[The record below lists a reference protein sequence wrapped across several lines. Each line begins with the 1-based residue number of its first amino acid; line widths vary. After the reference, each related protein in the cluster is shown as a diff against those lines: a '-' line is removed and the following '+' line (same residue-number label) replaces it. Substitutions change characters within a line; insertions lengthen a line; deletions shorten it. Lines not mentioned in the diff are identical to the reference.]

1 MIQATIAGKQF
12 TFNNTDNNANID
24 VKVLDEQHLH
34 IIYNYKSYNATLI
47 SFNKEEKKITVRIN
61 GNEYEVTLKND
72 TDLLLEKLGMNSGNQ
87 QKINNLKAPMPGLII
102 NIPAKEGEHI
112 KKGEPLII
120 LEAMKMENV
129 IKAPADVTVKKIRV
143 NQKQAVEKGMILMEF
158 GE

>member
-12 TFNNTDNNANID
+12 IFNDTDENSDID
-24 VKVLDEQHLH
+24 IKILDEHHLH
-34 IIYNYKSYNATLI
+34 IIHNYKSYNATLI

-61 GNEYEVTLKND
+61 GNDYEVTLKND
-72 TDLLLEKLGMNSGNQ
+72 TDLLLEKLGMNSSSQ

-102 NIPAKEGEHI
+102 NIAAQEGEHI
-112 KKGEPLII
+112 KKGEPLIV

-129 IKAPADVTVKKIRV
+129 IKAPADVTVKKIKV
-143 NQKQAVEKGMILMEF
+143 SPKEAVEKGMVLMEF